1 MELSSD
7 LVGTALKPYSRE
19 ITWRETMNYAAAVG
33 DDNPRYFDDERDRGI
48 VAPPLFSVAV
58 TWPILERIW
67 EFIDSDR
74 FPPEVLFTQVHHTEH
89 LVFHRPLRPGDHLTV
104 QGKIAA
110 ILPHRAGTRVV
121 ICFEALDREGQR
133 VFTEHTG
140 ALMRGVSCTGGGQGQ
155 EALPAIPSAPKEDRV
170 LWETALAIDPLQP
183 FLYDGCTN
191 IFFPIHTSRSF
202 ARQVGLPG
210 IILQG
215 TATLALAARELLNRE
230 GGKDPGRLRT
240 FSGRFS
246 GMVLPGTPIRVRL
259 VGKTPRPDGTDL
271 HFVVH
276 NAEGQQAISKGYA
289 FIINDGLNESG

>member
-7 LVGTALKPYSRE
+7 LVGMALKPYHRE
-19 ITWRETMNYAAAVG
+19 VTWRETMNYAAAVG
-33 DDNPRYFDDERDRGI
+33 DDNPWYFDDERDRGI

-67 EFIDSDR
+67 EFIDTDR
-74 FPPEVLFTQVHHTEH
+74 FPPEVLFTQVHYTEH
-89 LVFHRPLRPGDHLTV
+89 LVFHRPLRPGDCLTV

-110 ILPHRAGTRVV
+110 VLPHRAGTQVV
-121 ICFEALDREGQR
+121 ICFEALDPKGQR

-140 ALMRGVSCTGGGQGQ
+140 ALLRGVSCSGGGQGQ
-155 EALPAIPSAPKEDRV
+155 EALPAIPSGPEEERP
-170 LWETALAIDPLQP
+170 LWETNLPIDPLRP
-183 FLYDGCTN
+183 FLYDGCAN

-215 TATLALAARELLNRE
+215 TATLALVAREILNRE
-230 GGKDPGRLRT
+230 AGQDPGRLQA

-246 GMVLPGTPIRVRL
+246 GMVLPGTSIRVTL
-259 VGKTPRPDGTDL
+259 MGKIPRPDGTDL
-271 HFVVH
+271 HYVVH
-276 NAEGQQAISKGYA
+276 NAEGQPAVSKGYA
-289 FIINDGLNESG
+289 FIRNE

>member
-1 MELSSD
+1 M
-7 LVGTALKPYSRE
+7 VGAALKPYRRE
-19 ITWRETMNYAAAVG
+19 VSWRETMNYAAAVG
-33 DDNPRYFDDERDRGI
+33 DDNPWYFDDERDGGI

-74 FPPEVLFTQVHHTEH
+74 FPPELLLTQVHYTEH

-110 ILPHRAGTRVV
+110 VLPHRAGTRVV
-121 ICFEALDREGQR
+121 IRFEALDRKGQK

-140 ALMRGVSCTGGGQGQ
+140 ALLRGVSCAGGGQGQ
-155 EALPAIPSAPKEDRV
+155 EALPAIPPGPEGDRS
-170 LWETALAIDPLQP
+170 LWETTLPIDPLRS

-191 IFFPIHTSRSF
+191 IYFPIHTSKSF

-215 TATLALAARELLNRE
+215 TATLALAAREILNRE
-230 GGKDPGRLRT
+230 AGRDPRRLLA
-240 FSGRFS
+240 FSGR
-246 GMVLPGTPIRVRL
+246 LPGWSCPGPRSGSVWWGRTPDPKGLICIL
-259 VGKTPRPDGTDL
+259 SSTTPKDSRPSARATP
-271 HFVVH
+271 
-276 NAEGQQAISKGYA
+276 
-289 FIINDGLNESG
+289 

>member
-7 LVGTALKPYSRE
+7 LVGTALKPYRRE
-19 ITWRETMNYAAAVG
+19 VSWRETMNYAAGVG
-33 DDNPRYFDDERDRGI
+33 DDNPWYFDDERDQGI
-48 VAPPLFSVAV
+48 VAPPLFNVAV

-67 EFIDSDR
+67 EFIDTDR

-121 ICFEALDREGQR
+121 ICFEALDREGQQ

-140 ALMRGVSCTGGGQGQ
+140 ALMRGVSCIGGGQGQ
-155 EALPAIPSAPKEDRV
+155 EVLPAVPSGPEED
-170 LWETALAIDPLQP
+170 LAFWETTLPIDPLRP

-202 ARQVGLPG
+202 ARRVGLPG

-215 TATLALAARELLNRE
+215 TATLALAAREILNRE
-230 GGKDPGRLRT
+230 AGKDPRRLQT
-240 FSGRFS
+240 FSGRFT
-246 GMVLPGTPIRVRL
+246 GMVLPGTSIRVKL
-259 VGKTPRPDGTDL
+259 VGKTPRTDGTDL

-276 NAEGQQAISKGYA
+276 NGEGQPAISKGYA
-289 FIINDGLNESG
+289 FIKNE

>member
-1 MELSSD
+1 MIRLSSD
-7 LVGTALKPYSRE
+7 LVGTALKPYHRE
-19 ITWRETMNYAAAVG
+19 VTWRETMNYAAAVG
-33 DDNPRYFDDERDRGI
+33 DDNPWYFDDERDGGI

-67 EFIDSDR
+67 EFLDTDR
-74 FPPEVLFTQVHHTEH
+74 FPPEVLLTQVHHTEH
-89 LVFHRPLRPGDHLTV
+89 LIFHRPLRPGNRLTI

-110 ILPHRAGTRVV
+110 VLPHRVGTQVV
-121 ICFEALDREGQR
+121 IVFEALDPKGQR

-140 ALMRGVSCTGGGQGQ
+140 ALLRGVSCTGGGQGQ
-155 EALPAIPSAPKEDRV
+155 EALPAIPSGPEEERP
-170 LWETALAIDPLQP
+170 LWETTLPIDPLRP

-191 IFFPIHTSRSF
+191 IFFPIHTSKRF

-215 TATLALAARELLNRE
+215 TATLALAAREILNRE
-230 GGKDPGRLRT
+230 AGQDPGRLQA

-246 GMVLPGTPIRVRL
+246 GMVLPGTSIRVSL
-259 VGKTPRPDGTDL
+259 VGKTPRPGGTDL

-276 NAEGQQAISKGYA
+276 NTEGQPAVSKGYA
-289 FIINDGLNESG
+289 FIGGKA

>member
-1 MELSSD
+1 MNLSSD
-7 LVGTALKPYSRE
+7 LVGTMLKPYDRE
-19 ITWRETMNYAAAVG
+19 VTWRETMNYAAAVG
-33 DDNPRYFDDERDRGI
+33 DDNPWYFDDERDPGI

-67 EFIDSDR
+67 EFIDSER

-89 LVFHRPLRPGDHLTV
+89 LVFHRPARPGDHLTV

-121 ICFEALDREGQR
+121 ICFEASDQKGQR

-140 ALMRGVSCTGGGQGQ
+140 ALMRGVSCTGDGQGQ
-155 EALPAIPSAPKEDRV
+155 EALPAIPSVPEADRA
-170 LWETALAIDPLQP
+170 LWETTLPIDTLRP

-202 ARQVGLPG
+202 ARRVGLPG

-215 TATLALAARELLNRE
+215 TATLALAAREILNRE
-230 GGKDPGRLRT
+230 AGKDPRRLGA

-246 GMVLPGTPIRVRL
+246 GMVLPGTSIRIGL
-259 VGKTPRPDGTDL
+259 VGKLPRPEGTDL
-271 HFVVH
+271 YFIVQ
-276 NAEGQQAISKGYA
+276 NAEGQPAISKGYA
-289 FIINDGLNESG
+289 FIKNDGLTESG